1 MTKVFV
7 GMDEIGMPPL
17 RVFSSV
23 VKAEKWAETH
33 PTFFYEVFE
42 VQ

>member
-1 MTKVFV
+1 MKVYV

-17 RVFSSV
+17 RIFDSDT
-23 VKAEKWAETH
+23 KAEKWAETH
-33 PTFFYEVFE
+33 PTFYYEEME